1 MNTLNDLK
9 NEGLSIGWAI
19 EDITPEGPVSLY
31 GQYYERISEYVQS
44 PLKVTAF
51 AIEAINEKGQ
61 KEQAI
66 MVSMDVI
73 YTLRPLQDAL
83 KNKVKDQ
90 LPDFDVRKLF
100 LNATHT
106 HSAPYPDV
114 ESDYGKM
121 LLSQLAKVVVSAW
134 NNRKPAGISNSFGY
148 AVVGHNRR
156 VLFADGTTEMY
167 GDTSRT
173 DFIGIE
179 GPADP
184 GVDMLFCW
192 DLNKRLTGVIINVAC
207 PAQVTEA
214 KYYVSADY
222 WSEVRKQVKARFSG
236 DVFVLAQC
244 SAAGDISP
252 RDLSTAYKAG
262 EPNMWDVPG
271 IVEIGK
277 RLARVVDGAYPDAQ
291 NNIQTKVVFKHLVKD
306 IDLPTRKV
314 SKDEYE
320 TALKKVNEIRTHEP
334 EDPESPDT
342 AWNRFLTEIKENEK
356 IKEFGPWDS
365 KTSDFGWLKPMEL
378 VLKQYQDQD
387 KDTIYNMELHAIR
400 LGEVAFATNPFE
412 LFVDYGFSITGRS
425 KAKQTFLIQFA
436 CDSGGY
442 LPIARAL
449 EGGGYSAMANYIGS
463 SGGKVLVDETVAL
476 INSMWE

>member
-9 NEGLSIGWAI
+9 NEGLNIGWAI
-19 EDITPEGPVSLY
+19 EDITPEGPVSLH
-31 GQYYERISEYVQS
+31 GQYYQRISEYVQS

-51 AIEAINEKGQ
+51 AIEAVNDKGQ

-66 MVSMDVI
+66 MVSMDLI

-83 KNKVKDQ
+83 KSLVKNQ
-90 LPDFDVRKLF
+90 LPGFDTRKLF

-114 ESDYGKM
+114 ESDYGKI
-121 LLSQLAKVVVSAW
+121 LLSQLVKVVVSAW

-156 VLFADGTTEMY
+156 VLYTDGTAEMY
-167 GDTSRT
+167 GDTSRA

-179 GPADP
+179 GPADT

-192 DLNKRLTGVIINVAC
+192 DLNKKLTGVIINVAC
-207 PAQVTEA
+207 PAQVTES

-222 WSEVRKQVKARFSG
+222 WSEVRKQVKARFSE

-252 RDLSTAYKAG
+252 RDLTAAYRSG

-277 RLARVVDGAYPDAQ
+277 RLARVVDEAYPDAQ
-291 NNIQTKVVFKHLVKD
+291 NNIQTKVVFNHVVKD
-306 IDLPTRKV
+306 IDLPTRRV
-314 SKDEYE
+314 SKDEY
-320 TALKKVNEIRTHEP
+320 
-334 EDPESPDT
+334 
-342 AWNRFLTEIKENEK
+342 
-356 IKEFGPWDS
+356 
-365 KTSDFGWLKPMEL
+365 
-378 VLKQYQDQD
+378 
-387 KDTIYNMELHAIR
+387 
-400 LGEVAFATNPFE
+400 
-412 LFVDYGFSITGRS
+412 
-425 KAKQTFLIQFA
+425 
-436 CDSGGY
+436 
-442 LPIARAL
+442 
-449 EGGGYSAMANYIGS
+449 
-463 SGGKVLVDETVAL
+463 
-476 INSMWE
+476 

>member
-1 MNTLNDLK
+1 MNTLKELK

-19 EDITPEGPVSLY
+19 EDITPEGPASLF

-44 PLKVTAF
+44 PLKITAL
-51 AIEAINEKGQ
+51 AVEAVDENGK

-66 MVSMDVI
+66 MVSMDLI

-83 KNKVKDQ
+83 KNAVRNQ
-90 LPDFDVRKLF
+90 ILDFDIRKLF

-114 ESDYGKM
+114 ESDYGK
-121 LLSQLAKVVVSAW
+121 LLLDRLGKAVVSAW
-134 NNRKPAGISNSFGY
+134 VNRKPAGISHSFGY

-156 VLFADGTTEMY
+156 VLFADGTAEMY
-167 GDTSRT
+167 GDTGRP
-173 DFIGIE
+173 DFMGIE

-192 DLNKRLTGVIINVAC
+192 DLNRKLTGVILNVAC

-222 WSEVRKQVKARFSG
+222 WSEVRKQLKEKFSE
-236 DVFVLAQC
+236 DIYVLAQC

-252 RDLSTAYKAG
+252 RDLTTAYKAG
-262 EPNMWDVPG
+262 EPNMWDTPG
-271 IVEIGK
+271 IIEIGK
-277 RLARVVDGAYPDAQ
+277 RIARVVDEAYSDAQ
-291 NNIQTKVVFKHLVKD
+291 DQIQTKVIFNHVVKD
-306 IDLPTRKV
+306 IDLPTRRV
-314 SKDEYE
+314 SKEEYE
-320 TALKKVNEIRTHEP
+320 KALKTVIEIRSREP
-334 EDPESPDT
+334 EDPNFPNT
-342 AWNRFLTEIKENEK
+342 AWNRFLQEIKDNEK
-356 IKEFGPWDS
+356 AKEFGPWDS
-365 KTSDFGWLKPMEL
+365 KTSDFGWLKPQEL
-378 VLKQYQDQD
+378 VLKQYEDQD
-387 KDTIYNMELHAIR
+387 KETTYSIELHVMR

-412 LFVDYGFSITGRS
+412 LFVDYGFAITVRS
-425 KAKQTFLIQFA
+425 KARQTFIIQFA
-436 CDSGGY
+436 GDSGGY

-449 EGGGYSAMANYIGS
+449 AGGGYSAMANYIGP
-463 SGGKVLVDETVAL
+463 SGGQVLVNETVAL